1 MKSPAPSDSPGTL
14 PVNHEGSRAAASSGP
29 AAGGAASAHPPRA
42 VLARRLSRSPTP
54 WVLLWP
60 SLVLSFVLFVL
71 PQASLLGYSLRPDP
85 QSEQRGITLENFSR
99 FFGDPFY
106 LRILG
111 RTLLMGLEVTAIC
124 LVLGFPLAY
133 WLARMESRWRGVFL
147 TLTVFPLLTSA
158 VVRSFGWMVILYRS
172 GLVDQVFLGLGLTD
186 QPLGLMY
193 SLSGVV
199 IALAEVLMPFM
210 VLTLYSVIQS
220 IDRNLEEA
228 SMNLGAGPVT
238 TLFRVILPLSAGG
251 ILSGSLLVF
260 SLAIS
265 SFVTPSLVGGA
276 RVQLMATLIQEQA
289 ITLVN
294 WQFAAAVATILLLV
308 VLTLATAYSR
318 MIERTTTPAGQMSA

>member
-1 MKSPAPSDSPGTL
+1 M
-14 PVNHEGSRAAASSGP
+14 
-29 AAGGAASAHPPRA
+29 
-42 VLARRLSRSPTP
+42 P
-54 WVLLWP
+54 WMLLWP
-60 SLVLSFVLFVL
+60 ALILFFILFVL
-71 PQASLLGYSLRPDP
+71 PQASLLGYSFRPDP
-85 QSEQRGITLENFSR
+85 QSEEQGITLENFSR
-99 FFGDPFY
+99 FFGDPYY

-111 RTLLMGLEVTAIC
+111 RTLVMGLGVTAIC

-133 WLARMESRWRGVFL
+133 WLARVESRWRTVLL

-172 GLVDQVFLGLGLTD
+172 GLVDQVFLRLGLAD
-186 QPLGLMY
+186 EPLELMY
-193 SLSGVV
+193 TLPGVV

-228 SMNLGAGPVT
+228 SMNLGAGPMT
-238 TLFRVILPLSAGG
+238 TLMRVILPLSAGG

-276 RVQLMATLIQEQA
+276 RVALMATLIQEQA

-294 WQFAAAVATILLLV
+294 WQFAAAVAAILLLV
-308 VLTLATAYSR
+308 VLLLATAYSR
-318 MIERTTTPAGQMSA
+318 IVERTTTPSSQRTA

>member
-1 MKSPAPSDSPGTL
+1 M
-14 PVNHEGSRAAASSGP
+14 
-29 AAGGAASAHPPRA
+29 
-42 VLARRLSRSPTP
+42 P
-54 WVLLWP
+54 WMLLWP
-60 SLVLSFVLFVL
+60 ALILFFILFVL
-71 PQASLLGYSLRPDP
+71 PQASLLGYSFRPDP
-85 QSEQRGITLENFSR
+85 QSEEQGITLENFSR
-99 FFGDPFY
+99 FFGDPYY

-111 RTLLMGLEVTAIC
+111 RTLVMGLGVTAIC

-133 WLARMESRWRGVFL
+133 WLARVESRWRTVLL

-172 GLVDQVFLGLGLTD
+172 GLVDQVFLRLGLAD
-186 QPLGLMY
+186 EPLELMY
-193 SLSGVV
+193 TLPGVV
-199 IALAEVLMPFM
+199 IALTEVLMPFM

-228 SMNLGAGPVT
+228 SMNLGAGPMT
-238 TLFRVILPLSAGG
+238 TLMRVILPLSAGG

-276 RVQLMATLIQEQA
+276 RVALMATLIQEQA

-294 WQFAAAVATILLLV
+294 WQFAAAVAAILLLV
-308 VLTLATAYSR
+308 VLLLATAYSR
-318 MIERTTTPAGQMSA
+318 IVERTTTPSSQRTA